1 MARDTYAAST
11 RHTGL
16 SPDGMGRLGR
26 GPQKRVCQGT
36 DIANGS
42 KMNYKRLKVKPLFT
56 GVHLNEKMGN
66 HSLIKGGYGM
76 SEDLIVR
83 IEQEAMRY
91 IDEKRKEA
99 KPPMS
104 VEALANEVFPGVSNA
119 RMIIQRM
126 RKPQAN
132 GKTRAVSFGEFIKM
146 AKALKISPL
155 EAVSAVLNRV
165 DETKF

>member
-1 MARDTYAAST
+1 
-11 RHTGL
+11 
-16 SPDGMGRLGR
+16 
-26 GPQKRVCQGT
+26 
-36 DIANGS
+36 
-42 KMNYKRLKVKPLFT
+42 
-56 GVHLNEKMGN
+56 
-66 HSLIKGGYGM
+66 M
-76 SEDLIVR
+76 SEDLIVK

-132 GKTRAVSFGEFIKM
+132 GKTRAVSLGEFIKM

-155 EAVSAVLNRV
+155 EAVGAVLNRV